1 MLGEVCR
8 QFRIANHIK
17 LREIEGNPNIK
28 TLSGFEMGVNLS
40 SKHFVKYLRYAL
52 NHNLLNDLNTRDR
65 KSTRLNSSHEIPSR
79 MPSSA

>member
-52 NHNLLNDLNTRDR
+52 NHNLLNDLNTRIADALINGEG
-65 KSTRLNSSHEIPSR
+65 K
-79 MPSSA
+79 

>member
-40 SKHFVKYLRYAL
+40 SKHFVKYLCYAL
-52 NHNLLNDLNTRDR
+52 DHNLLNDLNTRI
-65 KSTRLNSSHEIPSR
+65 KEALINGGVE
-79 MPSSA
+79 

>member
-17 LREIEGNPNIK
+17 LREIEGNQNIK

-52 NHNLLNDLNTRDR
+52 NHNLLNDLNTRIAEALINGEG
-65 KSTRLNSSHEIPSR
+65 K
-79 MPSSA
+79 

>member
-17 LREIEGNPNIK
+17 LREIEGTPNIK

-40 SKHFVKYLRYAL
+40 SKHFIKYVRYAL
-52 NHNLLNDLNTRDR
+52 DHNLYNDLTKRISDGVS
-65 KSTRLNSSHEIPSR
+65 KVEVE
-79 MPSSA
+79 

>member
-1 MLGEVCR
+1 MLGEICR

-52 NHNLLNDLNTRDR
+52 EHNLLNDLNTRIAEGLINGED
-65 KSTRLNSSHEIPSR
+65 K
-79 MPSSA
+79 

>member
-52 NHNLLNDLNTRDR
+52 DHNLLNDLNTRIAESLINGED
-65 KSTRLNSSHEIPSR
+65 K
-79 MPSSA
+79 

>member
-52 NHNLLNDLNTRDR
+52 NHNLLNDLNTRIAEVLINGED
-65 KSTRLNSSHEIPSR
+65 K
-79 MPSSA
+79 

>member
-1 MLGEVCR
+1 MLGEICR

-28 TLSGFEMGVNLS
+28 TLSGFECGVNLS

-52 NHNLLNDLNTRDR
+52 EHNLLNDLNTRIAEALINGED
-65 KSTRLNSSHEIPSR
+65 K
-79 MPSSA
+79 

>member
-40 SKHFVKYLRYAL
+40 SKHFGKYLRYAL
-52 NHNLLNDLNTRDR
+52 NHNLLNDLNTRITEALINGEG
-65 KSTRLNSSHEIPSR
+65 K
-79 MPSSA
+79 

>member
-52 NHNLLNDLNTRDR
+52 NHNLLNDLNTRIADA
-65 KSTRLNSSHEIPSR
+65 LINGEGE
-79 MPSSA
+79 

>member
-8 QFRIANHIK
+8 SFRIANRIK
-17 LREIEGNPNIK
+17 LRKIEGNANIK

-52 NHNLLNDLNTRDR
+52 EHNLLNDLNTRIAEALINGED
-65 KSTRLNSSHEIPSR
+65 K
-79 MPSSA
+79 

>member
-52 NHNLLNDLNTRDR
+52 DHNLLNDLNTRITEALINGEG
-65 KSTRLNSSHEIPSR
+65 K
-79 MPSSA
+79 